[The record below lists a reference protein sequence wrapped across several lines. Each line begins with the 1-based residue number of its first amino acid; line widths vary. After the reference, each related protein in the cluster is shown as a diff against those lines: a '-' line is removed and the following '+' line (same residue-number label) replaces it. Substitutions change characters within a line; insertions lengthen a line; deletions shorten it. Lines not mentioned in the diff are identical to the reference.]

1 MGLFDSLLS
10 SVLGGGDNTQML
22 TSLAGSL
29 ITNHSSGQG
38 LSGLVQQFENA
49 GLGHVV
55 QSWVG
60 TGENHAISAEQ
71 IQQVLG
77 SGFVQQFAQQHGI
90 DVGAASSTIA
100 QLLPQLVNHVTP
112 DGQVP
117 AHADVQCMLTGLLG
131 SLGKSFFA
139 PTTGSS

>member
-10 SVLGGGDNTQML
+10 SVLGGGDKQQMFM
-22 TSLAGSL
+22 SLASSL
-29 ITNHSSGQG
+29 ITNHGSGQG
-38 LSGLVQQFENA
+38 LGGLVQQFENA
-49 GLGHVV
+49 GLGNVV

-60 TGENHAISAEQ
+60 NGANHAISADQ

-90 DVGAASSTIA
+90 DASAAAATIA

-112 DGQVP
+112 DGAVP
-117 AHADVQCMLTGLLG
+117 AHGDVQSMLAGLLG
-131 SLGKSFFA
+131 SLGK
-139 PTTGSS
+139 

>member
-10 SVLGGGDNTQML
+10 SVLGGGDKQQML
-22 TSLAGSL
+22 VNLASSL
-29 ITNHSSGQG
+29 ITNHSSGNG
-38 LSGLVQQFENA
+38 LGGLVQQFENA

-60 TGENHAISAEQ
+60 NGQNIPISAEQ

-90 DVGAASSTIA
+90 DLSTASSTIA
-100 QLLPQLVNHVTP
+100 QLLPQLVNHATP

-117 AHADVQCMLTGLLG
+117 PHADVQNLLG
-131 SLGKSFFA
+131 GLGK
-139 PTTGSS
+139 